1 MASIIV
7 RDLDPAIKERFKAR
21 AKRNGRSMEAELRI
35 LIEDA
40 VAEENPGLAMLKT
53 FQAIG
58 GWEMPVRP
66 GRDEPARNPFQDDE
80 DEEAP

>member
-7 RDLDPAIKERFKAR
+7 RDLDPAIKERFRAR

-35 LIEDA
+35 LIEEA
-40 VAEENPGLAMLKT
+40 VVEENPGLVMLKA

-58 GWEMPVRP
+58 GWEMPPVPR
-66 GRDEPARNPFQDDE
+66 RDEPARNPFQDFP
-80 DEEAP
+80 DEESQ